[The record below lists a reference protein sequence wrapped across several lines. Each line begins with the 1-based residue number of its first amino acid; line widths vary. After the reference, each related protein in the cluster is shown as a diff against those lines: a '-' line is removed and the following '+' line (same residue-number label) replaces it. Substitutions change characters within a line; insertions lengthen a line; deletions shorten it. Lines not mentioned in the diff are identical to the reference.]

1 MNRIINLSL
10 TLIVIFTALTSCLK
24 NEEGDNTFSVA
35 YATNFTRVKTLG
47 SDNAYINQ
55 GTVYKLTRDYATNR
69 YSLIV
74 GNFKPNAE
82 TKPFNFEVK
91 DLPYQN
97 VNGKLVIT
105 GNNLTATVKE
115 NGVEVG
121 HTLNSLRVMISEY
134 MLPGFNR
141 RGESY
146 NFTFTYDNTYTATTV
161 QNEVAVAGSTVITDL
176 TNGEFTEQKNAVYSY
191 VLYSETGK
199 ARIYINNLR
208 FNNYNYSQIVL
219 KDIPFTVDDNGVS
232 LQMAEEFT
240 PEFESTAA
248 PKFTISNFRMD
259 TNNECSTLV
268 NFTLNS
274 THSLSATLGL

>member
-1 MNRIINLSL
+1 MNRIFNLSL
-10 TLIVIFTALTSCLK
+10 TLLVILTALTSCLK
-24 NEEGDNTFSVA
+24 NDEGDNTFSVA
-35 YATNFTRVKTLG
+35 YATNFTRVKSLDSG
-47 SDNAYINQ
+47 NAYINQ

-69 YSLIV
+69 YSLTV

-97 VNGKLVIT
+97 VNGKLVIS
-105 GNNLTATVKE
+105 GSNLTAIVKE

-121 HTLNSLRVMISEY
+121 HTLNSLRVMINEY

-141 RGESY
+141 HGESY
-146 NFTFTYDNTYTATTV
+146 NFTFTYDNAYTATTI
-161 QNEVAVAGSTVITDL
+161 QNEVATTGSTVITDL
-176 TNGEFTEQKNAVYSY
+176 ANGEFTEQNNAVYSY
-191 VLYSETGK
+191 ALYSETGK
-199 ARIYINNLR
+199 AQIYIYNLR
-208 FNNYNYSQIVL
+208 YNNYNYSQIVL

-240 PEFESTAA
+240 PQFESAAA

-274 THSLSATLGL
+274 THSLSATLGR